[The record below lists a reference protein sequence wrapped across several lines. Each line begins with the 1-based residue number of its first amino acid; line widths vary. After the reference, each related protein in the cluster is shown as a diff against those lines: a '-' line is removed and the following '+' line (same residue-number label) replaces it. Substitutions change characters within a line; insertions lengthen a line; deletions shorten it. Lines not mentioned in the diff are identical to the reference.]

1 MAAIGQIRKHSGL
14 LIGIVGAAMLLFI
27 LGGVLESSTVFFN
40 GPNNE
45 IGEIN
50 GTKISYQDF
59 EIKVAELEANS
70 RGNLTEEERQQMRDQ
85 VWNDMLKDQI
95 LGQEYA
101 ALGISVTDEEL
112 MSIIKNDGNNPSLK
126 QYFTDPQTSQIVES
140 YANPDG
146 SLNGSAVIEYLKR
159 VVYADGENS
168 AEALSSWNNFQENY
182 LRKPAIDSKYSA
194 LISKGIYVTD
204 AEVERSALDNESR
217 ITFNYVSSFYTDIED
232 SEIEVSDADL
242 KKYYNA
248 HKSEPQFQQKDLTS
262 SVSFVTFEVVPSNE
276 DRAALKEEL
285 GQLKEGFVNAA
296 SDTLFINEN
305 GDTPF
310 NFKWVKDG
318 MFPSPYDTAIANA
331 KVGDVIGPFSNMGK
345 FELVKIID
353 SKMGPDSVK
362 ASHILLQVENNED
375 AVRAQL
381 DSIKAVIEVNNNFAD
396 MAKQY
401 SKDPG
406 SGANGGDLGWFTEGQ
421 MVPTFNDA
429 CFTGKVGDLVIVKS
443 QFGLHLIKIE
453 EQTQPVEKMLVGV
466 VDNVIE
472 ASQTTYE
479 QAYNAAST
487 FAINNDNAEKFM
499 TESETL
505 NRLDAPNLSPSDRT
519 ILGRSGSRQVIRWVF
534 ESEVGNVSA
543 PFESNNEFMVV
554 LVTEVREKGVLPLD
568 MVKEQVREAV
578 INEKKAEI
586 LVGKMTNLDIKQ
598 VAQQSKQ
605 GMQQANDITFASF
618 SIPGLGN
625 EQKLLG
631 QAFSLNNGET
641 SIPIVGERG
650 VYVIMIENKIVPEN
664 VVVNEGTRSGLMN
677 AFNGRANYEPFAA
690 MQANSTIVDN
700 RYTFF

>member
-318 MFPSPYDTAIANA
+318 MFFGTAGSICVPSNHSLKVVMPTKSGFVSTA
-331 KVGDVIGPFSNMGK
+331 F
-345 FELVKIID
+345 FII
-353 SKMGPDSVK
+353 SS
-362 ASHILLQVENNED
+362 
-375 AVRAQL
+375 
-381 DSIKAVIEVNNNFAD
+381 
-396 MAKQY
+396 
-401 SKDPG
+401 
-406 SGANGGDLGWFTEGQ
+406 
-421 MVPTFNDA
+421 
-429 CFTGKVGDLVIVKS
+429 
-443 QFGLHLIKIE
+443 
-453 EQTQPVEKMLVGV
+453 
-466 VDNVIE
+466 
-472 ASQTTYE
+472 
-479 QAYNAAST
+479 
-487 FAINNDNAEKFM
+487 
-499 TESETL
+499 
-505 NRLDAPNLSPSDRT
+505 
-519 ILGRSGSRQVIRWVF
+519 
-534 ESEVGNVSA
+534 
-543 PFESNNEFMVV
+543 
-554 LVTEVREKGVLPLD
+554 
-568 MVKEQVREAV
+568 
-578 INEKKAEI
+578 
-586 LVGKMTNLDIKQ
+586 
-598 VAQQSKQ
+598 
-605 GMQQANDITFASF
+605 
-618 SIPGLGN
+618 
-625 EQKLLG
+625 
-631 QAFSLNNGET
+631 
-641 SIPIVGERG
+641 
-650 VYVIMIENKIVPEN
+650 
-664 VVVNEGTRSGLMN
+664 
-677 AFNGRANYEPFAA
+677 
-690 MQANSTIVDN
+690 
-700 RYTFF
+700 